1 MKWPSVLARI
11 RKGGIASVLLILFA
25 VLVLLMYGVFLPDQI
40 MFSNDGPLGRLMSEC
55 HRLPGRFFGCWADLN
70 NVGFNSGAA
79 SPGISFGLQWLLGP
93 MLFSKFYAM
102 ISLLILGLGAWCF
115 FRQSRLSP
123 AACILGSL
131 AAILNSTLFSLACWG
146 LGAQVIAAGMFFFA
160 LAALLNT
167 TIRPQWLLV
176 VLAGFAVGMEVTEG
190 ADVGAIFSLL
200 VAAFA
205 MYQACIAEG
214 PLVKNVAV
222 GAGRLILV
230 VLCAAFLAVQTIHGL
245 VSTSIEGVAGTQQD
259 VQTKEARW
267 GWATQWSLPKKE
279 ALGIIVPGLFG
290 YRLNTPSGGEY
301 WGITGQDPAWAKYIQ
316 GGQQGTPPTGFF
328 RYTGGGNYIGL
339 LVALVAIW
347 AAIQSF
353 RSRSAIFSLYQKKWI
368 WFWSAIVVVSLL
380 LAFGRYAPFYRW
392 LYALPYF
399 STIRNPTKFLYLFS
413 FGFVTLFAFGVDGLW
428 RYMMPAGAAANAYWG
443 GLTNWWRK
451 AGRFEKN
458 WFWGCGLVWVA
469 GLAAWYIYA
478 QHRPQ
483 LVQYLQSAHLDQPAA
498 ATADFSIG
506 QPIWFAVFF
515 FLAAALMVLIFS
527 GAFAGKRAATGILLL
542 GALLVADLGLAD
554 RPWVIYW
561 NYPFKYASNP
571 VIELLR
577 DKPYESRAVI
587 VPIAWPERMN
597 IFKMLYKTEWM
608 EQQFPY
614 NNIQTFDVV
623 EMPRVPEDFA
633 AFQKALNKETGPASL
648 FRYARA
654 YQLTNTRYILGPAN
668 FGDFWNSHVPQM
680 PLQPLLRFNTT
691 PKPGILLATNIDQIT
706 AIADPLGIY
715 AVFQLPAALPR
726 AKLYTHWQ
734 VDSNEPDVLNQ
745 MFSTNFDPAQ
755 SVLVSSDLPDNSA
768 TNAPNPSD
776 DSVQYVSYASK
787 DILLKADA
795 PAPSVLLLNDH
806 YHPDWKVF
814 VDGAPQKLLHC
825 NFLMRGVYLLAGA
838 HTVEFKFQP
847 ATGLFYVSLI
857 AVVAALGG
865 VGVLIALV
873 IKLAPVF
880 ASAPSPIIPAFA
892 PQTGQTKSNKSGS
905 RKKSQRK

>member
-1 MKWPSVLARI
+1 MA
-11 RKGGIASVLLILFA
+11 
-25 VLVLLMYGVFLPDQI
+25 
-40 MFSNDGPLGRLMSEC
+40 EC
-55 HRLPGRFFGCWADLN
+55 HRLPSRFFGCWADLN
-70 NVGFNSGAA
+70 NVGFDSGAA
-79 SPGISFGLQWLLGP
+79 SPGISLGLQWLLGP
-93 MLFSKFYAM
+93 VLFSKFYAM

-115 FRQSRLSP
+115 FRQSRLAP

-146 LGAQVIAAGMFFFA
+146 LGSQVIAAGMFFFA
-160 LAALLNT
+160 LAALSNT
-167 TIRPQWLLV
+167 TIRPRWLLV
-176 VLAGFAVGMEVTEG
+176 VLAGFAVGMDVTEA
-190 ADVGAIFSLL
+190 ADVGAIFSML

-205 MYQACIAEG
+205 IYQACIAEG
-214 PLVKNVAV
+214 PLIRNVAI
-222 GAGRLILV
+222 GAGRLMLV
-230 VLCAAFLAVQTIHGL
+230 VLCAAFLAIQTIHGL
-245 VSTSIEGVAGTQQD
+245 TSTYIEGVAGTQQD
-259 VQTKEARW
+259 VQTREAHW

-279 ALGIIVPGLFG
+279 VLGIIVPGLFG

-301 WGITGQDPAWAKYIQ
+301 WGTTGQDPAWEKYLE
-316 GGQQGTPPTGFF
+316 GGQQGTPPTGFY
-328 RYTGGGNYIGL
+328 RYTGGGNYIGV

-347 AAIQSF
+347 TALQSF
-353 RSRSAIFSLYQKKWI
+353 RPRSVVFSLYQRKWI
-368 WFWSAIVVVSLL
+368 WFWTVIAVVSLL
-380 LAFGRYAPFYRW
+380 LSFGKYAPFYRW

-413 FGFVTLFAFGVDGLW
+413 FGFVVLFAFGVDGLW
-428 RYMMPAGAAANAYWG
+428 RYITPAGTGANSYWV
-443 GLTNWWRK
+443 GLQNWWRK

-458 WFWGCGLVWVA
+458 WVRGCGLVWVA
-469 GLAAWYIYA
+469 GMAAWYAYA
-478 QHRPQ
+478 RHRPE

-498 ATADFSIG
+498 VTADFSIA

-515 FLAAALMVLIFS
+515 FLAAAVMALIFS
-527 GAFAGKRAATGILLL
+527 GAFTGKRAATAILLL
-542 GALLVADLGLAD
+542 GTLLVADLGLAD
-554 RPWVIYW
+554 RPWISFW

-571 VIELLR
+571 VIDLLR

-587 VPIAWPERMN
+587 VPISWPQRMM

-633 AFQKALNKETGPASL
+633 AFQKALNKETGPTSL

-668 FGDFWNSHVPQM
+668 FGDFWNGHVPQM

-691 PKPGILLATNIDQIT
+691 TKPGILVATNIDQLT
-706 AIADPLGIY
+706 VAADPLGTY

-734 VDSNEPDVLNQ
+734 LDTNESDVLNQ

-755 SVLVSSDLPDNSA
+755 SVLVSSDIPSGSA
-768 TNAPNPSD
+768 TNAPYPSD

-787 DILLKADA
+787 DIVLKADA

-806 YHPDWKVF
+806 YHPDWKVL

-825 NFLMRGVYLLAGA
+825 NFLMRGVYLLPGA
-838 HTVEFKFQP
+838 HTIEFKFQP
-847 ATGLFYVSLI
+847 ANGLLYVSLTA
-857 AVVAALGG
+857 AVVALAG

-873 IKLAPVF
+873 IKSAPVP
-880 ASAPSPIIPAFA
+880 APAPSPIVPTLVSQPA
-892 PQTGQTKSNKSGS
+892 QTKPNKSGS